1 MKLDEFFGLFRG
13 FNYFYEEVEL
23 ATRIQLDKRHI
34 NLLDFDIII
43 LEDVFLNPSNNTYL
57 KSIKESK
64 DVYIIVLNSIFS
76 SNTYEENTLI
86 DNYLKTPANLE
97 CIVTLMQSLDTS
109 KPEVE
114 TVKEEIV
121 YEENSDGKL
130 LVFKEAIGESQNID
144 LDCFTYFKG
153 SRLLIV
159 EDNLINQKIIVSVL
173 KKSGIEIEIANNG
186 QEALDILFVEQKMFD
201 IVLMDI
207 SMPVMDGLIATQR
220 IREREAYD
228 KMPIITFT
236 AFAMG
241 SEIEQM
247 FDAGCNAYLTKP
259 LNIKKL
265 YHAFSMFLRP
275 SHREVSLQKS
285 IEIEGLDIEVGI
297 YNADESEV
305 LYKETLKEFI
315 LVYKDMSES
324 IPRWIQEKR
333 YERVKLG
340 CNEID
345 SILDAIGA
353 YEMKALV
360 NDMQKHFLYSNE
372 EFLDQYSRLYP
383 EKFNNLLEVIEHYL
397 QS

>member
-1 MKLDEFFGLFRG
+1 MTFKTLGVIEPIIKALEAEGYERPTPIQEQSIPILLKGDDLLGCAQTGTGKTASFGIPILQHLYTNR
-13 FNYFYEEVEL
+13 NSNQQRRKIKALVVTPTREL
-23 ATRIQLDKRHI
+23 AIQIGDSFTKYGRFTNLRNTVIFGGVKQGKQVRALQQGIDILVATPGR
-34 NLLDFDIII
+34 LLD
-43 LEDVFLNPSNNTYL
+43 
-57 KSIKESK
+57 
-64 DVYIIVLNSIFS
+64 
-76 SNTYEENTLI
+76 
-86 DNYLKTPANLE
+86 
-97 CIVTLMQSLDTS
+97 
-109 KPEVE
+109 
-114 TVKEEIV
+114 
-121 YEENSDGKL
+121 
-130 LVFKEAIGESQNID
+130 
-144 LDCFTYFKG
+144 
-153 SRLLIV
+153 
-159 EDNLINQKIIVSVL
+159 LINQKIIVSVL
-173 KKSGIEIEIANNG
+173 KKSGMEIEIANNG
-186 QEALDILFVEQKMFD
+186 QEALDMLFVEQKMFD

-207 SMPVMDGLIATQR
+207 SMPVMDGLIATQH
-220 IREREAYD
+220 IRAREAYD

-241 SEIEQM
+241 SEIEEM

-275 SHREVSLQKS
+275 SHREVSLHKT

-305 LYKETLKEFI
+305 LYKETLKEFV

-324 IPRWIQEKR
+324 IPKWIKEKR
-333 YERVKLG
+333 YERVKLA

-345 SILDAIGA
+345 GILNAIGA
-353 YEMKALV
+353 YEMKVLV

-383 EKFNNLLEVIEHYL
+383 EKFNNLIEAIEHYL